1 MVLDDWLFLV
11 SEWFPFLA
19 LCCQTLRPLARSLLC
34 ARHLICSVRMLSL
47 ICRPCGVSISSAAGG
62 DSSRPMRERFDSRKT
77 SSTDDGAEGKW
88 TGLSGISGPWRMT
101 LAQKSCSIGRI
112 SSGSV
117 SFSVCILV
125 SPPLF
130 ILDHLRNFTS

>member
-1 MVLDDWLFLV
+1 MDNGRLEIARGLEDIEDWGGGVLRVAGEGDVVGRPTFL
-11 SEWFPFLA
+11 S
-19 LCCQTLRPLARSLLC
+19 
-34 ARHLICSVRMLSL
+34 HL

-77 SSTDDGAEGKW
+77 SSTDDGAGGKW